1 MRYEVKIGIL
11 AIIAIAAAFW
21 GYKFIQG
28 TNLFSSANVYHA
40 YYDNVAGLTIGTPVQ
55 ISGVNIG
62 SVSNIQLDQQER
74 LVRVEMDVK
83 DGVNVPKGTV
93 ATISTVSLLGEKA
106 IEFTYE
112 KPCFGDGDC
121 LDSGSELE
129 AATKSILAS
138 FTGGAAGESPLDGIK
153 DQLGSV
159 VDSLEYMLFS
169 KDSDNPIARS
179 TQDLA
184 VTMENLKYAT
194 GRLQRIMDANA
205 GEINATFDNLATVT
219 GTLSEKQAAIA
230 GIIDNADQLTGKLS
244 AVDIDKTMAEVN
256 AAVTDL
262 RGTLSEAEKAV
273 GGVTSIMNKVNKGEG
288 TLGKLLSDD
297 ARMYHQINS
306 AMRSLD
312 SLTTDFAERPYRFVP
327 FKGRK
332 RVLRYDRK
340 DAELEPERN

>member
-28 TNLFSSANVYHA
+28 TNLFSSSNVYHA

-55 ISGVNIG
+55 ISGVNVG
-62 SVSNIQLDQQER
+62 SVSDIQLDQQVR
-74 LVRVEMDVK
+74 TVRVELDIK
-83 DGVNVPKGTV
+83 DGVNVPKETV
-93 ATISTVSLLGEKA
+93 ATIATISLLGEKA
-106 IEFTYE
+106 IELTYD

-121 LDSGSELE
+121 LEDGSEIKG
-129 AATKSILAS
+129 ASKSILAS
-138 FTGGAAGESPLDGIK
+138 FTGGEAGDSPLDGIK
-153 DQLGSV
+153 EQLGNV

-169 KDSDNPIARS
+169 EDSDNPIARS

-194 GRLQRIMDANA
+194 GRLQNIMDANA

-244 AVDIDKTMAEVN
+244 AVDLDKTMAEVN
-256 AAVTDL
+256 GAVADL
-262 RGTLSEAEKAV
+262 RATLTEADKAM
-273 GGVTSIMNKVNKGEG
+273 GGVTAIMNKVNDGKG

-297 ARMYHQINS
+297 ARMYYQINS
-306 AMRSLD
+306 AMRSVD
-312 SLTTDFAERPYRFVP
+312 SLTTDLEERPYRYVP

-340 DAELEPERN
+340 DAELEREGN